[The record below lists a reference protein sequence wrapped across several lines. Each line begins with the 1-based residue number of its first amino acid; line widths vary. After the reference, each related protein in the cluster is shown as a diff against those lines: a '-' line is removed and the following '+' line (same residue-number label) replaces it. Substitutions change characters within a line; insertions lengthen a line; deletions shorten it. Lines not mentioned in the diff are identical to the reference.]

1 VPFDIARFDLAAQL
15 RCGRGLRS
23 AIIGALSMESAAQ
36 RVCRFLFEELR
47 APDGERACALVRCY
61 KTHPLSEL
69 PQELQAVARRALD
82 EEEPRPNTKCLT
94 LLASSGEE
102 PAWNSRQRSRNHR
115 VIPLASERM
124 IERAPMI
131 AQLIQQFGLELSHV
145 VHPTSDVVRDLAG
158 KKYGVFHVEEALGS
172 VHIPAQ
178 EEFVVRH
185 RVHSV
190 VGFGGSLPSGDL
202 FAVIFFSH
210 VRVNAETAERFRSI
224 ALDLKGHFFTI
235 DGKRTFEPAIPLV
248 GDTHIPLPPATRID
262 S

>member
-1 VPFDIARFDLAAQL
+1 MAFDLTRFDLAAQL

-23 AIIGALSMESAAQ
+23 AIIGALSMEAAAQ
-36 RVCRFLFEELR
+36 RVCRYLFEELR
-47 APDGERACALVRCY
+47 SPDGQRACALVRCY

-69 PQELQAVARRALD
+69 PNDLQAVARRALAT
-82 EEEPRPNTKCLT
+82 EEAAGPETKCLT

-102 PAWNSRQRSRNHR
+102 SAWNSRQRSRNHR

-131 AQLIQQFGLELSHV
+131 AQLFQQFGLELNHV
-145 VHPTSDVVRDLAG
+145 LRPTSDVVRDLAG
-158 KKYGVFHVEEALGS
+158 RKYGVFHVEQALGS
-172 VHIPAQ
+172 PHIPAQ
-178 EEFVVRH
+178 DEFVVKH
-185 RVHSV
+185 HVHSV

-210 VRVNAETAERFRSI
+210 VRVDADAAERFRSI
-224 ALDLKGHFFTI
+224 ALDLKGHFFSI
-235 DGKRTFEPAIPLV
+235 DGKRTFEPSIPVV
-248 GDTHIPLPPATRID
+248 GDSRTPPTPQIE

>member
-1 VPFDIARFDLAAQL
+1 MPFDLTRFDLAAQL

-23 AIIGALSMESAAQ
+23 AILGALSMEAAAQ

-47 APDGERACALVRCY
+47 GPEGERACALVRCY
-61 KTHPLSEL
+61 KTHPLGEL
-69 PQELQAVARRALD
+69 PPDLQAVARGALT
-82 EEEPRPNTKCLT
+82 EERPHPATKCLT

-102 PAWNSRQRSRNHR
+102 PQWNSRQRSRNHR
-115 VIPLASERM
+115 AIPLASERM

-145 VHPTSDVVRDLAG
+145 VHPTEELVRDLAG

-172 VHIPAQ
+172 PHIPAQ
-178 EEFVVRH
+178 TDFVLKHHVR
-185 RVHSV
+185 SV

-210 VRVNAETAERFRSI
+210 VHVDSDTAERFRSI
-224 ALDLKGHFFTI
+224 ALDLKGHFFSI
-235 DGKRTFEPAIPLV
+235 DGKRTFETVIPGI
-248 GDTHIPLPPATRID
+248 GDPRAPSATPID